1 MTRIYGKAEVDA
13 HNYSNVLSSLA
24 FAGTVVGM
32 LTFGYLSDKIG
43 RKFGMVS
50 YLRSAILRQHASS
63 VYTQMTAT
71 AIVAVF
77 SALSAASKGANGS
90 FGGMLAMLSACR
102 YVHAP

>member
-32 LTFGYLSDKIG
+32 LSFGYLSDKLG

-50 YLRSAILRQHASS
+50 DPIMENLDN
-63 VYTQMTAT
+63 TD
-71 AIVAVF
+71 
-77 SALSAASKGANGS
+77 
-90 FGGMLAMLSACR
+90 
-102 YVHAP
+102 PW